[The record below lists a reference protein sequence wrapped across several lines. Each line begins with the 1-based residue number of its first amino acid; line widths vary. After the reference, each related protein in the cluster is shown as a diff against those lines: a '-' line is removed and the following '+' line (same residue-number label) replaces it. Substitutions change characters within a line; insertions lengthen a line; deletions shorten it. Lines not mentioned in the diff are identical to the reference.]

1 MATTLL
7 PASAT
12 QSIPARRERDD
23 ALLRRYHR
31 LRDPQDRDALVQR
44 WLPLARQLAS
54 RYHRGSEPFD
64 DLVQVASIGLIKAID
79 GFDPARGIAFSSYA
93 VPTILGELRRHFRD
107 RTWSIRVPRRYQ
119 ELALRIENATRNL
132 TSELGRSPTVGELS
146 ETVDATEEDV
156 LEALNVLSSAY
167 RPLSLE
173 KPAGDEDSGSAT
185 IGELLGVD
193 DAGFAGAE
201 ARATLSRL
209 LPTLSERDREVL
221 RLRFEEDLTQTEIA
235 QHIGVSQ
242 MQISRILRRSLARL
256 RLASESRAAA

>member
-7 PASAT
+7 PAADVQAS
-12 QSIPARRERDD
+12 PPRRERDD
-23 ALLRRYHR
+23 ALLRRYHHA
-31 LRDPQDRDALVQR
+31 RDPRDRDALVQR

-64 DLVQVASIGLIKAID
+64 DLIQVASIGLIKAID

-107 RTWSIRVPRRYQ
+107 RTWSIRVPRRFQ
-119 ELALRIENATRNL
+119 ELALAIEIATRNL
-132 TSELGRSPTVGELS
+132 TSELGRAPTVPELGAV
-146 ETVDATEEDV
+146 VDASEEDV

-173 KPAGDEDSGSAT
+173 KPAGDDDAQGAT
-185 IGELLGVD
+185 VGELLGFD
-193 DAGFAGAE
+193 DDGFSNAE
-201 ARATLSRL
+201 HRATLAAL

-235 QHIGVSQ
+235 ERIGVSQ

-256 RLASESRAAA
+256 RLASDSRAAA